1 MEAVAAVLI
10 LLVAVCLLLLLL
22 SLLSDDVSDVCSG
35 VGGSADLNM
44 VCGMVFT
51 LDSVEVNLR

>member
-10 LLVAVCLLLLLL
+10 LLVAVCLLLLL